1 VAAAA
6 AGASPAAAS
15 AAAAAAAS
23 AVSSGGSC
31 TAVASASSSAAAS
44 AGASGAA
51 ASAAASAASV
61 ATCTYTSIV
70 ERVIIRNEPNVITNN
85 VIHRVIRST
94 STQPTTSSPSTT
106 RALTDLETVRLGKS
120 TFASN
125 GYRPVAVVS
134 PFKIIGGHVLLTSA
148 SNNIKLVAA
157 TITGNNVDHAV
168 VIDLTKVRDVKAGE
182 SIYQADLGEVITGTN
197 PFTRQRDTVSNFTDL
212 LLWNNSNS
220 PLTLSDDSE
229 ISMAIV
235 FK

>member
-1 VAAAA
+1 MFDVSIQISCRYRFLSSATLAIVIIIGVLFIPLLSEQSSKAQSSGTSSSSA
-6 AGASPAAAS
+6 SGGAS
-15 AAAAAAAS
+15 
-23 AVSSGGSC
+23 
-31 TAVASASSSAAAS
+31 ASASSSAS
-44 AGASGAA
+44 AGNVIVNNEPARISKN
-51 ASAAASAASV
+51 V
-61 ATCTYTSIV
+61 INSIV
-70 ERVIIRNEPNVITNN
+70 KSSQSRVV
-85 VIHRVIRST
+85 
-94 STQPTTSSPSTT
+94 TTSPSSI
-106 RALTDLETVRLGKS
+106 APLVDLETVRLGKS

-125 GYRPVAVVS
+125 GYRPVADVT
-134 PFKIIGGHVLLTSA
+134 PFRIIGGHVSLS
-148 SNNIKLVAA
+148 SPKSVKLVAA
-157 TITGNNVDHAV
+157 TITGNNIDHAV

>member
-1 VAAAA
+1 MFDISIHSSCRFRFLSSAILAVVVVIIGVLFIPLLGEQSSQAQSS
-6 AGASPAAAS
+6 GASS
-15 AAAAAAAS
+15 S
-23 AVSSGGSC
+23 SSTSGG
-31 TAVASASSSAAAS
+31 ASASASASAS
-44 AGASGAA
+44 AG
-51 ASAAASAASV
+51 SV
-61 ATCTYTSIV
+61 IVNNEPARITKNVINSIV
-70 ERVIIRNEPNVITNN
+70 KNSQSRAV
-85 VIHRVIRST
+85 
-94 STQPTTSSPSTT
+94 TTSPSSI
-106 RALTDLETVRLGKS
+106 APLVDLETIRLGKS

-125 GYRPVAVVS
+125 GYRPVADVT
-134 PFKIIGGHVLLTSA
+134 PFRIIGGHVSLS
-148 SNNIKLVAA
+148 SPKSVKLVAA
-157 TITGNNVDHAV
+157 TITGKNVDHAV

>member
-1 VAAAA
+1 MFDVSVQTSCRYRFLSSAILAIVIIIGVLFIPLLSEQSSKAQSI
-6 AGASPAAAS
+6 GASSSSS
-15 AAAAAAAS
+15 A
-23 AVSSGGSC
+23 SGG
-31 TAVASASSSAAAS
+31 ASASAS
-44 AGASGAA
+44 AG
-51 ASAAASAASV
+51 SAIVNNEPARISKNV
-61 ATCTYTSIV
+61 INSIV
-70 ERVIIRNEPNVITNN
+70 KNSQSRVV
-85 VIHRVIRST
+85 
-94 STQPTTSSPSTT
+94 TTSPSSITP
-106 RALTDLETVRLGKS
+106 LVDLETVRLGKS

-125 GYRPVAVVS
+125 GYRPVADVT
-134 PFKIIGGHVLLTSA
+134 PFRIIGGHVSLS
-148 SNNIKLVAA
+148 SPKSVKLVAA

>member
-1 VAAAA
+1 MFDILIHTSCRYRFLSSATLALVIIIGALFIPLLSEQTSKAQST
-6 AGASPAAAS
+6 GASSSSS
-15 AAAAAAAS
+15 A
-23 AVSSGGSC
+23 SGGAS
-31 TAVASASSSAAAS
+31 TSASAST
-44 AGASGAA
+44 G
-51 ASAAASAASV
+51 SV
-61 ATCTYTSIV
+61 IVNNEPARISKNVINSIV
-70 ERVIIRNEPNVITNN
+70 KNSQSRTV
-85 VIHRVIRST
+85 
-94 STQPTTSSPSTT
+94 TTSPSSI
-106 RALTDLETVRLGKS
+106 APLVDLETVRLGKS

-125 GYRPVAVVS
+125 GYRPVADVT
-134 PFKIIGGHVLLTSA
+134 PFRIIGGHVSLS
-148 SNNIKLVAA
+148 SPKNVKLVAA

-235 FK
+235 FR

>member
-1 VAAAA
+1 MFDILMHASRRYRFLASATLAVVIIIGALFIPILGEQSSKAQSS
-6 AGASPAAAS
+6 GASSSSS
-15 AAAAAAAS
+15 A
-23 AVSSGGSC
+23 SGG
-31 TAVASASSSAAAS
+31 ASASASAS
-44 AGASGAA
+44 AG
-51 ASAAASAASV
+51 SV
-61 ATCTYTSIV
+61 IVNNEPARISKNVINSIV
-70 ERVIIRNEPNVITNN
+70 KNSQSRTI
-85 VIHRVIRST
+85 
-94 STQPTTSSPSTT
+94 TTSPSST
-106 RALTDLETVRLGKS
+106 APLVDLETVRLGKS

-125 GYRPVAVVS
+125 GYRPVADVT
-134 PFKIIGGHVLLTSA
+134 PFRIIGGHVSLS
-148 SNNIKLVAA
+148 SPKSVKLVAA

-235 FK
+235 FR

>member
-1 VAAAA
+1 AAAT
-6 AGASPAAAS
+6 AAAT
-15 AAAAAAAS
+15 
-23 AVSSGGSC
+23 AVSNGASC
-31 TAVASASSSAAAS
+31 TAVASAASAAAAS
-44 AGASGAA
+44 AGTSGAA

-70 ERVIIRNEPNVITNN
+70 EKVIIRNEPSVVTNN
-85 VIHRVIRST
+85 VIHRTIRST
-94 STQPTTSSPSTT
+94 STQPTASSPSAT
-106 RALTDLETVRLGKS
+106 RALVDLETISLGRS

-125 GYRPVAVVS
+125 GYRPVADVT
-134 PFKIIGGHVLLTSA
+134 PFRVIGGHVSLS
-148 SNNIKLVAA
+148 SPKSVKLVAA

-168 VIDLTKVRDVKAGE
+168 VIDLTKVRDVKAGQ

-229 ISMAIV
+229 ISMVIV

>member
-1 VAAAA
+1 MFDVSIQTSCRYRFLSSTILAIVIIGVLFIPLLSEQSSKAQSS
-6 AGASPAAAS
+6 GASSSSSSS
-15 AAAAAAAS
+15 A
-23 AVSSGGSC
+23 SGG
-31 TAVASASSSAAAS
+31 ASASAS
-44 AGASGAA
+44 AG
-51 ASAAASAASV
+51 SAIVNNEPARISKNV
-61 ATCTYTSIV
+61 INSIV
-70 ERVIIRNEPNVITNN
+70 KNSQSRVV
-85 VIHRVIRST
+85 
-94 STQPTTSSPSTT
+94 TTSPSSITP
-106 RALTDLETVRLGKS
+106 LVDLETVRLGKS

-125 GYRPVAVVS
+125 GYRPVADVT
-134 PFKIIGGHVLLTSA
+134 PFRIIGGHVSLS
-148 SNNIKLVAA
+148 SPKSVKLVAA

>member
-1 VAAAA
+1 MFDILMHASCRYGFLSSATLAVVIIIGALFIPILSEQSSKAQAS
-6 AGASPAAAS
+6 GASSSSS
-15 AAAAAAAS
+15 A
-23 AVSSGGSC
+23 SGG
-31 TAVASASSSAAAS
+31 ASASAS
-44 AGASGAA
+44 AG
-51 ASAAASAASV
+51 SV
-61 ATCTYTSIV
+61 IVNNEPARISKNVINSIV
-70 ERVIIRNEPNVITNN
+70 KNSQSRTI
-85 VIHRVIRST
+85 
-94 STQPTTSSPSTT
+94 TTSPSST
-106 RALTDLETVRLGKS
+106 APLVDLETVRLGKS

-125 GYRPVAVVS
+125 GYRPVADVT
-134 PFKIIGGHVLLTSA
+134 PFRIIGGHVSLS
-148 SNNIKLVAA
+148 SPKSVKLVAA

-235 FK
+235 FR

>member
-1 VAAAA
+1 MFDILMHTSYRYRFLSGSTLAVVIIIGALFIPILDEQSSNAQSS
-6 AGASPAAAS
+6 GASSSS
-15 AAAAAAAS
+15 A
-23 AVSSGGSC
+23 SGG
-31 TAVASASSSAAAS
+31 ASASASAS
-44 AGASGAA
+44 AG
-51 ASAAASAASV
+51 SV
-61 ATCTYTSIV
+61 IVNNEPARISKNVINSIV
-70 ERVIIRNEPNVITNN
+70 KNSQSRTI
-85 VIHRVIRST
+85 
-94 STQPTTSSPSTT
+94 TTSPSST
-106 RALTDLETVRLGKS
+106 APLVDLETVRLGKS

-125 GYRPVAVVS
+125 GYRPVADVT
-134 PFKIIGGHVLLTSA
+134 PFRIIGGHVSLS
-148 SNNIKLVAA
+148 SPKSVKLVAA

-235 FK
+235 FR

>member
-1 VAAAA
+1 MFDILMHASCRYRFLPSATLAAVIIIGALFIPILGDQSSKA
-6 AGASPAAAS
+6 QSTGASSSSS
-15 AAAAAAAS
+15 A
-23 AVSSGGSC
+23 SGG
-31 TAVASASSSAAAS
+31 ASASASASAGSVIVNNEPARISKNVINSIVKNSQSRAVTTSPSSAAPL
-44 AGASGAA
+44 
-51 ASAAASAASV
+51 V
-61 ATCTYTSIV
+61 
-70 ERVIIRNEPNVITNN
+70 
-85 VIHRVIRST
+85 
-94 STQPTTSSPSTT
+94 
-106 RALTDLETVRLGKS
+106 DLETVKLGKS

-125 GYRPVAVVS
+125 GYRPVADVT
-134 PFKIIGGHVLLTSA
+134 PFRIIGGHVSLS
-148 SNNIKLVAA
+148 SPKSVKLVAA

-235 FK
+235 FR

>member
-1 VAAAA
+1 MFDVSIQTSCRYRFLSSAILAIVIIIGVLFIPLLSEQSSKAQSS
-6 AGASPAAAS
+6 GASSSSSSS
-15 AAAAAAAS
+15 A
-23 AVSSGGSC
+23 SGG
-31 TAVASASSSAAAS
+31 ASASAS
-44 AGASGAA
+44 AG
-51 ASAAASAASV
+51 SAIVNNEPARISKNV
-61 ATCTYTSIV
+61 INSIV
-70 ERVIIRNEPNVITNN
+70 KSSQSRVV
-85 VIHRVIRST
+85 
-94 STQPTTSSPSTT
+94 TTSPSSI
-106 RALTDLETVRLGKS
+106 APLVDLETVRLGKS

-125 GYRPVAVVS
+125 GYRPVADVT
-134 PFKIIGGHVLLTSA
+134 PFRIIGGHVSLSSPKSVKLL
-148 SNNIKLVAA
+148 AA

>member
-1 VAAAA
+1 MFDVSVQTSCRYRFLSSAILAIVIIIGVLFIPLLSEQSSKAQSI
-6 AGASPAAAS
+6 GASSSSS
-15 AAAAAAAS
+15 A
-23 AVSSGGSC
+23 SGG
-31 TAVASASSSAAAS
+31 ASASAS
-44 AGASGAA
+44 AG
-51 ASAAASAASV
+51 SAIVNNEPARISKNV
-61 ATCTYTSIV
+61 INSIV
-70 ERVIIRNEPNVITNN
+70 KNSQSRVV
-85 VIHRVIRST
+85 
-94 STQPTTSSPSTT
+94 TTSPSSMTP
-106 RALTDLETVRLGKS
+106 LVDLETVRLGKS

-125 GYRPVAVVS
+125 GYRPVADVT
-134 PFKIIGGHVLLTSA
+134 PFRIIGGHVSLS
-148 SNNIKLVAA
+148 SPKSVKLVAA

>member
-1 VAAAA
+1 MFDVSIQTSCRYRFLSSAILAIVIIIGVLFIPLLSEQSSKAQSS
-6 AGASPAAAS
+6 GASSSSSSS
-15 AAAAAAAS
+15 A
-23 AVSSGGSC
+23 SGG
-31 TAVASASSSAAAS
+31 ASASAS
-44 AGASGAA
+44 AG
-51 ASAAASAASV
+51 SAIVNNEPARISKNV
-61 ATCTYTSIV
+61 INSIV
-70 ERVIIRNEPNVITNN
+70 KNSQSRVV
-85 VIHRVIRST
+85 
-94 STQPTTSSPSTT
+94 TTSPSSITP
-106 RALTDLETVRLGKS
+106 LVDLETVRLGKS

-125 GYRPVAVVS
+125 GYRPVADVT
-134 PFKIIGGHVLLTSA
+134 PFRIIGGHVSLSSPKSVKLL
-148 SNNIKLVAA
+148 AA

>member
-1 VAAAA
+1 MFDVSIQISCRYRFLSSVTLAIVIIIGVLFIPLLSEQSSKAQSSGTSSSSSASG
-6 AGASPAAAS
+6 GAS
-15 AAAAAAAS
+15 
-23 AVSSGGSC
+23 
-31 TAVASASSSAAAS
+31 ASASSSAS
-44 AGASGAA
+44 AGNVIVNNEPARISKN
-51 ASAAASAASV
+51 V
-61 ATCTYTSIV
+61 INSIV
-70 ERVIIRNEPNVITNN
+70 KSSQSRVV
-85 VIHRVIRST
+85 
-94 STQPTTSSPSTT
+94 TTSPSSI
-106 RALTDLETVRLGKS
+106 APLVDLETVRLGKS

-125 GYRPVAVVS
+125 GYRPVADVT
-134 PFKIIGGHVLLTSA
+134 PFRIIGGHVSLS
-148 SNNIKLVAA
+148 SPKSVKLVAA

-220 PLTLSDDSE
+220 PLMLSDDSE